1 MADQLKL
8 IVGLGN
14 PGPRY
19 QNTRHNAG
27 FLVLDELARRHDLS
41 FRKAK
46 QAEETT
52 WGALRLVKPSTF
64 MNASGRA
71 VQAYMSK
78 SGLAPAEIIL
88 VHDDLDLPLGRLR
101 FKTGGG
107 AGGQRGV
114 ADTIARVG
122 KDFHR
127 LKVGVGRPPEGWK
140 VENWV
145 LSRFRE
151 EEHDLLESVIRHAAD
166 GLELAL
172 QEGLDG
178 ATNRTNG
185 LDLRPKPPEESKE
198 TPSDTEPTESLP

>member
-1 MADQLKL
+1 MSNIEATDIKL

-27 FLVLDELARRHDLS
+27 FLVLDQLARRRALT
-41 FRKAK
+41 FRKLK
-46 QAEETT
+46 QAEEVR
-52 WGALRLVKPSTF
+52 WGAVRLLKPLTF
-64 MNASGRA
+64 MNASGGA
-71 VQAYMSK
+71 VQAAMTK
-78 SGLAPAEIIL
+78 QGLAPPEVLL

-114 ADTIARVG
+114 ADTVSRVG

-127 LKVGVGRPPEGWK
+127 LKVGVSRPPEGWK

-151 EEHDLLESVIRHAAD
+151 EEQDLLSRVIEQAVD
-166 GLELAL
+166 GLELML
-172 QEGLDG
+172 KEGLEV
-178 ATNRTNG
+178 ATNRING
-185 LDLRPKPPEESKE
+185 LDLRESGDAQRDASREE
-198 TPSDTEPTESLP
+198 

>member
-1 MADQLKL
+1 MSDIKL

-27 FLVLDELARRHDLS
+27 FLVLDELARRHALS
-41 FRKAK
+41 FRKLR
-46 QAEETT
+46 QAEEVR
-52 WGALRLVKPSTF
+52 WGALRLIKPLTF
-64 MNASGRA
+64 MNASGSA
-71 VQAYMSK
+71 VQSAMTK
-78 SGLAPAEIIL
+78 QGLAPNGVL
-88 VHDDLDLPLGRLR
+88 VIHDDLDLPLGRLR

-114 ADTIARVG
+114 ADTIAKIG
-122 KDFHR
+122 GDFHR
-127 LKVGVGRPPEGWK
+127 LKVGVSRPPAGWK

-151 EEHDLLESVIRHAAD
+151 DERELLGEVVRHAAD
-166 GLELAL
+166 GVELMLER
-172 QEGLDG
+172 GLEV

-185 LDLRPKPPEESKE
+185 LDLREPETPPEEVEDDSRRGDE
-198 TPSDTEPTESLP
+198 PS